1 MINLHQHFP
10 GATPGVGF
18 TAQAVENKKKMEET
32 KMAREKM
39 ITRTIVETTARVM
52 CLDVKSAE
60 VTINEFK
67 IGGEW
72 SAKPSKL
79 LERLQELYNTTTFK
93 LVNIEDISE
102 EEVLLGMSVEDFM
115 RYAKVLPPRT
125 KVNPEE

>member
-1 MINLHQHFP
+1 M
-10 GATPGVGF
+10 G
-18 TAQAVENKKKMEET
+18 ET
-32 KMAREKM
+32 NMAREKM
-39 ITRTIVETTARVM
+39 ITRTITETTARIM

-60 VTINEFK
+60 VSINEFK

-79 LERLQELYNTTTFK
+79 LERLQGLYNTTTFK

-115 RYAKVLPPRT
+115 RYAKVLPPQT
-125 KVNPEE
+125 KAEVEE

>member
-1 MINLHQHFP
+1 
-10 GATPGVGF
+10 
-18 TAQAVENKKKMEET
+18 
-32 KMAREKM
+32 MAREKM

-60 VTINEFK
+60 ISINDYK

-72 SAKPSKL
+72 TNESAL
-79 LERLQELYNTTTFK
+79 LEKLQAIYNTDTFK
-93 LVNIEDISE
+93 LVHIDSVSK

-125 KVNPEE
+125 KTETEK

>member
-1 MINLHQHFP
+1 
-10 GATPGVGF
+10 
-18 TAQAVENKKKMEET
+18 MEET
-32 KMAREKM
+32 NMTREKM
-39 ITRTIVETTARVM
+39 ITRTIMETTARIM

-115 RYAKVLPPRT
+115 RYAKVLPSRAKT
-125 KVNPEE
+125 ETEE

>member
-1 MINLHQHFP
+1 
-10 GATPGVGF
+10 
-18 TAQAVENKKKMEET
+18 
-32 KMAREKM
+32 MAREKM
-39 ITRTIVETTARVM
+39 ITRTIVETTAKIM

-93 LVNIEDISE
+93 LVNIENISE

-115 RYAKVLPPRT
+115 RHAKTLPPRT
-125 KVNPEE
+125 KTETEE

>member
-1 MINLHQHFP
+1 
-10 GATPGVGF
+10 
-18 TAQAVENKKKMEET
+18 MEET
-32 KMAREKM
+32 NMAREKM
-39 ITRTIVETTARVM
+39 ITRTIVETTARIM

-60 VTINEFK
+60 VSINEFK

-125 KVNPEE
+125 KAEVEE

>member
-1 MINLHQHFP
+1 
-10 GATPGVGF
+10 
-18 TAQAVENKKKMEET
+18 
-32 KMAREKM
+32 MAREKM
-39 ITRTIVETTARVM
+39 ITRTITETTARIM

-79 LERLQELYNTTTFK
+79 LEILQEIYNTTTFK
-93 LVNIEDISE
+93 LVNIENISE
-102 EEVLLGMSVEDFM
+102 EEVLLGMSLEDFI

-125 KVNPEE
+125 KAEVEE